1 MAIDER
7 NPYAIDG
14 FKTGMVNVITPYK
27 IPRDALADAMN
38 VDIDD
43 FGYIRRRDGYVQ
55 IRAGV
60 IHSLYSLGDTALF
73 GDGTTI
79 RLMRADETS
88 TELVNGLSGA
98 PISYVELNGEVYWSN
113 GSQSGI
119 INGTV
124 NRPWGIPAGPIPAI
138 AASSIGVLAPGKYQ
152 VACTYVR
159 SSGEEGG
166 TFQSSQITLVAAGG
180 IVVGVPAVAPA
191 AGITHLNVY
200 CSLENGEQEY
210 LVGTAALGS
219 GSTTITTL
227 ATASRAL
234 NTQGYGPF
242 PTCTDLEVAHGR
254 IFGAFGLQVVYT
266 PPMRYSLHRPNRDFF
281 MFKTPVRMIAY
292 ANDGLYVSD
301 DTATYWLNGTDP
313 EKMSIVEVFPYPAV
327 AGTKVVNPADG
338 TTQWFSERGWIIGKD
353 GGKAENAMEKRV
365 IPGDVSPTG
374 AGLFREYNGIKQV
387 VAIVDETAP
396 HSITV

>member
-7 NPYAIDG
+7 NPYAVDG
-14 FKTGMVNVITPYK
+14 FKVGMVNVITPYK
-27 IPRDALADAMN
+27 IPKDALSDAMN

-43 FGYIRRRDGYVQ
+43 FGYIRRRDGYEQ
-55 IRAGV
+55 IRSGV
-60 IHSLYSLGDTALF
+60 IHSLYSLGSTALF

-113 GSQSGI
+113 GSQSGV
-119 INGTV
+119 INGSV
-124 NRPWGIPAGPIPAI
+124 NRSWGIPAGPIPVVAVS
-138 AASSIGVLAPGKYQ
+138 ATGVLPAGKYQ

-159 SSGEEGG
+159 NTGEEGG
-166 TFQSSQITLVAAGG
+166 TFQSSQITLGAAGG
-180 IVVGVPAVAPA
+180 IVVSIPAAAPA
-191 AGITHLNVY
+191 ADITHVNVY
-200 CSLENGEQEY
+200 CSTENGEQEY
-210 LVGTAALGS
+210 YVRSVALGS

-227 ATASRAL
+227 ATAGRTL
-234 NTQGYGPF
+234 TTQGYGPF

-254 IFGAFGLQVVYT
+254 IFGAYGVQVVYT

-281 MFKTPVRMIAY
+281 MFKSPVRMIA
-292 ANDGLYVSD
+292 AAEDGLYVSD
-301 DTATYWLNGTDP
+301 DSSTYWLNGTDP
-313 EKMSIVEVFPYPAV
+313 EKVSMVEVFPYPAV
-327 AGTKVVNPADG
+327 AGTKVYDPADG
-338 TTQWFSERGWIIGKD
+338 TTSWFSERGWIVGKD
-353 GGKAENAMEKRV
+353 GGKAENVMEKRV
-365 IPGDVSPTG
+365 IPGVVSPTG

-396 HSITV
+396 HSLTV